1 MLNNWQHNACYG
13 NVIYQYEELPGI
25 QLCGNRKLDQTVSYI
40 WDTYMWTLITTKI
53 LNI

>member
-13 NVIYQYEELPGI
+13 NEIYQYEEFPGI
-25 QLCGNRKLDQTVSYI
+25 QLCGNKLDQTVSYI